1 MTILELREKRN
12 KTWEAAKAF
21 LDTHRSEKGTLSA
34 EDDAT
39 YTKMEQDI
47 EDYGREIA
55 RLERQAALDAELA
68 KPVGE
73 PIKNTPSGAKPEK
86 TGRASD
92 EYKKQFWNVLKS
104 KNPVHEVVNALQ
116 IGTDSEGGYLV
127 PDEFERTLVQGL
139 EDANIIRQLAKV
151 INTDSGERKIPVVAS
166 HGSAAWIAEES
177 ALTESDDVFG
187 QVTLGAHKLGTLIKV
202 SNELLSDSVFDLES
216 YMASEFARR
225 IGNAEEDAFING
237 NGTNKPTGIITSA
250 SAGVTTA
257 AASAITLDE
266 IIDLYHSLKTPYR
279 KNASFIMNDATI
291 KVIRKM
297 KDENGQY
304 LWQPSVRDGEPDT
317 LLGRPI
323 YASSYMPTIAAS
335 NVPIIF
341 GDYSYY
347 WIADRQGRVFKRLNE
362 LYAGNDQTGFLATQR
377 VDGKL
382 TLEEAVKKLTM
393 KAS

>member
-1 MTILELREKRN
+1 M
-12 KTWEAAKAF
+12 
-21 LDTHRSEKGTLSA
+21 
-34 EDDAT
+34 
-39 YTKMEQDI
+39 
-47 EDYGREIA
+47 
-55 RLERQAALDAELA
+55 
-68 KPVGE
+68 
-73 PIKNTPSGAKPEK
+73 
-86 TGRASD
+86 
-92 EYKKQFWNVLKS
+92 
-104 KNPVHEVVNALQ
+104 
-116 IGTDSEGGYLV
+116 
-127 PDEFERTLVQGL
+127 
-139 EDANIIRQLAKV
+139 
-151 INTDSGERKIPVVAS
+151 
-166 HGSAAWIAEES
+166 
-177 ALTESDDVFG
+177 FG

-202 SNELLSDSVFDLES
+202 SHELLSDSVFDLES
-216 YMASEFARR
+216 YLSSEFARR

-237 NGTNKPTGIITSA
+237 NGTNKPTGLITGA

-257 AASAITLDE
+257 AATAITLDE

-291 KVIRKM
+291 KVVRKM

-323 YASSYMPTIAAS
+323 YASAFMPTIAAS
-335 NVPIIF
+335 AVPIIF

-382 TLEEAVKKLTM
+382 TLDEAVKKLTM
-393 KAS
+393 KS

>member
-1 MTILELREKRN
+1 MTR
-12 KTWEAAKAF
+12 
-21 LDTHRSEKGTLSA
+21 
-34 EDDAT
+34 
-39 YTKMEQDI
+39 
-47 EDYGREIA
+47 IA
-55 RLERQAALDAELA
+55 RKKALDAELA

-73 PIKNTPSGAKPEK
+73 PIKNTPSGAKPVKE
-86 TGRASD
+86 GRASD

-151 INTDSGERKIPVVAS
+151 INTDSGERLIPVVAS

-216 YMASEFARR
+216 YMSSEFARR

-266 IIDLYHSLKTPYR
+266 II
-279 KNASFIMNDATI
+279 I
-291 KVIRKM
+291 
-297 KDENGQY
+297 Q
-304 LWQPSVRDGEPDT
+304 
-317 LLGRPI
+317 
-323 YASSYMPTIAAS
+323 
-335 NVPIIF
+335 IF
-341 GDYSYY
+341 
-347 WIADRQGRVFKRLNE
+347 FE
-362 LYAGNDQTGFLATQR
+362 
-377 VDGKL
+377 
-382 TLEEAVKKLTM
+382 
-393 KAS
+393 